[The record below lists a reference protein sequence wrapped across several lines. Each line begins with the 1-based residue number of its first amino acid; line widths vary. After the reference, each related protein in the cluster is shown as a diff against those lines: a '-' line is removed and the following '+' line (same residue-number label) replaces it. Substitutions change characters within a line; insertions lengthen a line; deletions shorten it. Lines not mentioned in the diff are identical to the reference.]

1 MIEKTLYDSIILRKL
16 KSCKI
21 KLNTKC
27 QLVTQEY
34 LKSVEMGGHMRENF
48 KRNVVMLLAVISIAI
63 SGCSNDN
70 ELRTSANEIVDS
82 INNNDMDALQK
93 IIIGEDDLSY
103 DEELSDFFD
112 TENEEDSSSE
122 SGIISEIVAQDSI
135 KLKKINDST
144 IEYEI
149 KTPKLENI
157 FQDALDQNLEDG
169 EIEDYLREY
178 IRNADKEKIDIEVS
192 YTYVDGVFEADYET
206 EEFVNALTGNMIKS
220 YQELVQQMIQE
231 MSTEVD

>member
-1 MIEKTLYDSIILRKL
+1 MKKTKEILIL
-16 KSCKI
+16 IVLIVS
-21 KLNTKC
+21 LM
-27 QLVTQEY
+27 
-34 LKSVEMGGHMRENF
+34 VE
-48 KRNVVMLLAVISIAI
+48 
-63 SGCSNDN
+63 GCSNGN
-70 ELRTSANEIVDS
+70 ELRTSAEEVVNS

-122 SGIISEIVAQDSI
+122 NGIISEIVAQDSI

-149 KTPKLENI
+149 KAPKLENI
-157 FQDALDQNLEDG
+157 FQDALDQNLEDS

-178 IRNADKEKIDIEVS
+178 IRNADKEKIDVEVS
-192 YTYVDGVFEADYET
+192 YTYVDGIFEADYET
-206 EEFVNALTGNMIKS
+206 EEFVNAFTGNMIKS

>member
-1 MIEKTLYDSIILRKL
+1 MKAKLII
-16 KSCKI
+16 
-21 KLNTKC
+21 
-27 QLVTQEY
+27 
-34 LKSVEMGGHMRENF
+34 
-48 KRNVVMLLAVISIAI
+48 MLLAATTIAMTI

-70 ELRTSANEIVDS
+70 ELRTSAEEIVNS
-82 INNNDMDALQK
+82 INDNDMGTLQK
-93 IIIGEDDLSY
+93 LIMGEDDLTY

-112 TENEEDSSSE
+112 IENEEDSSSE
-122 SGIISEIVAQDSI
+122 NGIISEIVAQDSI

-149 KTPKLENI
+149 KAPKLENI
-157 FQDALDQNLEDG
+157 FQDALDQNLEDS

-178 IRNADKEKIDIEVS
+178 IRNADKEKIDVEVS
-192 YTYVDGVFEADYET
+192 YTYVDGIFEADYET

-231 MSTEVD
+231 LSTEVD

>member
-1 MIEKTLYDSIILRKL
+1 MKAKLII
-16 KSCKI
+16 
-21 KLNTKC
+21 
-27 QLVTQEY
+27 
-34 LKSVEMGGHMRENF
+34 
-48 KRNVVMLLAVISIAI
+48 MLLAATTIAMTI

-70 ELRTSANEIVDS
+70 ELRTSAEEIVNS
-82 INNNDMDALQK
+82 INDNDMGTLQK
-93 IIIGEDDLSY
+93 LIMGEDDLTY

-122 SGIISEIVAQDSI
+122 NGIISEIVAQDSI

-149 KTPKLENI
+149 KAPKLENI
-157 FQDALDQNLEDG
+157 FQDALDQNLEDS

-178 IRNADKEKIDIEVS
+178 IRNADKEKIDVEVS
-192 YTYVDGVFEADYET
+192 YTYVDGIFEADYET

-220 YQELVQQMIQE
+220 YQKLVQQMIQE
-231 MSTEVD
+231 LSTEVD

>member
-1 MIEKTLYDSIILRKL
+1 MKANL
-16 KSCKI
+16 
-21 KLNTKC
+21 
-27 QLVTQEY
+27 
-34 LKSVEMGGHMRENF
+34 
-48 KRNVVMLLAVISIAI
+48 KRNMIMLLVATTIAMTT

-70 ELRTSANEIVDS
+70 ELRTSAEEIANS
-82 INNNDMDALQK
+82 INDNDMGTLQK
-93 IIIGEDDLSY
+93 LIMGEDDLTY

-122 SGIISEIVAQDSI
+122 NGIISEIVAQDSI

-149 KTPKLENI
+149 KAPKLENI
-157 FQDALDQNLEDG
+157 FQDALAQNLEDS

-178 IRNADKEKIDIEVS
+178 IRNADKEKIDVEVS
-192 YTYVDGVFEADYET
+192 YTYVDGIFEADYET

-231 MSTEVD
+231 MSAEVD

>member
-1 MIEKTLYDSIILRKL
+1 MKKTKEILIL
-16 KSCKI
+16 TVLIAS
-21 KLNTKC
+21 
-27 QLVTQEY
+27 
-34 LKSVEMGGHMRENF
+34 SMVE
-48 KRNVVMLLAVISIAI
+48 
-63 SGCSNDN
+63 GCSNGN
-70 ELRTSANEIVDS
+70 ELKTSAEEVVNS

-149 KTPKLENI
+149 KAPKLENI
-157 FQDALDQNLEDG
+157 FQDALDQNLEDS

-178 IRNADKEKIDIEVS
+178 IRNADKEKIDVEVS
-192 YTYVDGVFEADYET
+192 YTYVDGIFKADYET

>member
-1 MIEKTLYDSIILRKL
+1 MKANL
-16 KSCKI
+16 
-21 KLNTKC
+21 
-27 QLVTQEY
+27 
-34 LKSVEMGGHMRENF
+34 
-48 KRNVVMLLAVISIAI
+48 KRNMLMLLAATIIAMTI

-70 ELRTSANEIVDS
+70 ELRTNAEEIVNS
-82 INNNDMDALQK
+82 INDNDMGTLQK
-93 IIIGEDDLSY
+93 LIMGEENLTY

-149 KTPKLENI
+149 KAPKLENI
-157 FQDALDQNLEDG
+157 FQDALDQNLEDS

-178 IRNADKEKIDIEVS
+178 IRNADKEKIDVEVS
-192 YTYVDGVFEADYET
+192 YTYVDGIFKADYET

>member
-1 MIEKTLYDSIILRKL
+1 MAISDAGIPEIGR
-16 KSCKI
+16 
-21 KLNTKC
+21 N
-27 QLVTQEY
+27 
-34 LKSVEMGGHMRENF
+34 GGHMRENF
-48 KRNVVMLLAVISIAI
+48 KKNVVMLLAATSIAV

-70 ELRTSANEIVDS
+70 ELKTSAEEVVNS

-93 IIIGEDDLSY
+93 IIIGENDLSY
-103 DEELSDFFD
+103 DEKLSDFFD

-149 KTPKLENI
+149 TAPKLENI
-157 FQDALDQNLEDG
+157 FQDALDQNLEDS

-192 YTYVDGVFEADYET
+192 YTYVDGIFEADYET